1 MHHRIRYLFA
11 AACVP
16 AGVLAAAMA
25 CATPARAQAARN
37 VTGADPAQFAR
48 WLCLGKYD
56 ATPNRLAPERVRAG
70 QGALRLFFA
79 LEGGQLTARIE
90 RAAGTQPW
98 LDPASA
104 KSFETLGRAANL
116 FVVHERMVFTSPGGA
131 AYELRIRGG
140 KRLEGTMTPRD
151 IPQFRD
157 AEFAT
162 VRLDCEDR
170 PAL

>member
-1 MHHRIRYLFA
+1 MPRRVGICIALVLIVA
-11 AACVP
+11 QLP
-16 AGVLAAAMA
+16 AHG
-25 CATPARAQAARN
+25 TRAQAAARN
-37 VTGADPAQFAR
+37 VTGTDPAQFAR

-79 LEGGQLTARIE
+79 LEGGMLTVQIE
-90 RAAGTQPW
+90 RAPGNQPW
-98 LDPASA
+98 LDPLSA
-104 KSFETLGRAANL
+104 KSFETLGRASNL
-116 FVVHERMVFTSPGGA
+116 FVVNERMMFTSPGGA
-131 AYELRIRGG
+131 EYELRIRR
-140 KRLEGTMTPRD
+140 KRLDGTMTPRD

-170 PAL
+170 PAG